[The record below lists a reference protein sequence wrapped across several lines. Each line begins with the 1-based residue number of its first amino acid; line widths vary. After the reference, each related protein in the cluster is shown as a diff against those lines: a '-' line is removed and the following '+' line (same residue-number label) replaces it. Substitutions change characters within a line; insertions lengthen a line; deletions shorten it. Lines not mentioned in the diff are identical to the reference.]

1 MAAAGTE
8 LRVFDDLAALSDAA
22 ARALVDAG
30 KIAVAE
36 RGRFTLALAGGET
49 PKTLYRSLAA
59 EHRDDF
65 SWGDV
70 HLFWS
75 DERFVPRDHPES
87 NAGAAL
93 ALLRPLSLREENL
106 HAPDTTLARPE
117 DAAHRYEDELARFH
131 PLDAVLLGIGEDGHV
146 ASLFPRAPELEET
159 RRLVVAVHDAPKP
172 PPERIT
178 MTIPALNEARAVHF
192 LVSGSG
198 KREAL
203 RRVLSGADPS
213 LPASRI
219 RPREGTVIF
228 WADREAAW

>member
-8 LRVFDDLAALSDAA
+8 LRVFEDVGALSGAA

-30 KIAVAE
+30 TSAVAE

-49 PKTLYRSLAA
+49 PKTLYRRLAT
-59 EHRDDF
+59 EHRDDLP
-65 SWGDV
+65 WGDV

-93 ALLRPLSLREENL
+93 VLLRPLSLPEENV

-117 DAAHRYEDELARFH
+117 DAARRYEDELLRFH

-146 ASLFPRAPELEET
+146 ASLFPRASALEEA

-178 MTIPALNEARAVHF
+178 MTIPALNGSRAVHF
-192 LVSGSG
+192 LVIGSG

-213 LPASRI
+213 LPASRV

-228 WADREAAW
+228 WADRAAAS